1 MAQKKDKNLP
11 LRRKIGLFVFTLGLV
26 GSMIGYHENIIQDPK
41 WAHLMLI
48 PLFCFLLAILI
59 LQSTWDKHSK

>member
-1 MAQKKDKNLP
+1 MTQKKDKNLP

-41 WAHLMLI
+41 WA
-48 PLFCFLLAILI
+48 
-59 LQSTWDKHSK
+59 